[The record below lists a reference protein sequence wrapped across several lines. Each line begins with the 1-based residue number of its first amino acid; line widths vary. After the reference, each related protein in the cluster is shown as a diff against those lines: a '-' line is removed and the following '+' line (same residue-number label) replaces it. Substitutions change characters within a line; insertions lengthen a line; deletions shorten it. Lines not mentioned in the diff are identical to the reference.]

1 MISLYKGLN
10 MAISMF
16 TVIPLPKYEWDDKS
30 AKHMMKLYPVIGL
43 IVGTLWYVAFLI
55 LNKLNIS
62 LMLTSALLMAVPFI
76 LTGFLHLDG
85 FMDVCDAL
93 LSRRPKDEK
102 LRILKDSTVGA
113 FSVISLAILFI
124 IEFAAINTLLIEEK
138 NPLFLILIPII
149 SRSLVGYF
157 LLTRDTISESY
168 LGNLFKQGTGSLD
181 KAILIGIYLATFIL
195 CYIISDLESLIIPV
209 IMWITSYVLVNK
221 SKKELGGINGDVAGY
236 MLVVS
241 ECIGLI
247 VLGII

>member
-43 IVGTLWYVAFLI
+43 IVGSLWYVAFLI

-62 LMLTSALLMAVPFI
+62 LMLTSALLMAVPFM

-236 MLVVS
+236 MLVLS

>member
-1 MISLYKGLN
+1 

-62 LMLTSALLMAVPFI
+62 LMLTSALLMAVPFM

-209 IMWITSYVLVNK
+209 SMWITSYVLVNK

>member
-1 MISLYKGLN
+1 

-124 IEFAAINTLLIEEK
+124 IEFAAINTLLIEQK

-157 LLTRDTISESY
+157 LLTRETISESY

-181 KAILIGIYLATFIL
+181 TAILIGIYLATFIL

-236 MLVVS
+236 MLVLS